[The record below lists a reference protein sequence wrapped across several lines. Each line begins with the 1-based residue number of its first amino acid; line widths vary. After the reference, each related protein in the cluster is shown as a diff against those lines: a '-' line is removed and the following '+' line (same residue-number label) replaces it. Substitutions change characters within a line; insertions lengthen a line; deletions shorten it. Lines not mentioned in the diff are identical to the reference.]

1 MYTRSELRK
10 IIVLDIETTSNYENY
25 EDFCRARP
33 GEIKFWERKAAVCRK
48 DFAELRDKTD
58 GEIYKQYAAVY
69 PEFGRIVCIS
79 VGQVKFD
86 EDDNPQF
93 LKRSFYGE
101 NEKENVENFMKFIT
115 AVFNKIPDIKIL
127 GHDIKRFDMPYILKK
142 SLIMGIHIPHK
153 LKLHDIKPWE
163 NCLLDT
169 IEIWKCGS
177 WGAGVSLEHL
187 TFMLGVSNP
196 KDAEVS
202 SNEEYGGVA
211 RAFWNGMLEE
221 LKEYCEDDIRA
232 TMDVLL
238 KFSHQKTISKK
249 PVIDRLS

>member
-1 MYTRSELRK
+1 MYSISELKK
-10 IIVLDIETTSNYENY
+10 IVVLDIETTSNYENY

-33 GEIKFWERKAAVCRK
+33 GEIKFWQRKAAVCRK
-48 DFAELRDKTD
+48 DFAELVDKSD

-79 VGQVKFD
+79 VGQTKFD
-86 EDDNPQF
+86 EDDNPTF

-101 NEKENVENFMKFIT
+101 DEEKNVREFINFMRI
-115 AVFNKIPDIKIL
+115 VFNKIPDIKIL
-127 GHDIKRFDMPYILKK
+127 GHDVKRFDMPYILKK
-142 SLIMGIHIPHK
+142 CMIMGIPVPSKFH
-153 LKLHDIKPWE
+153 LHNIKPWE
-163 NCLLDT
+163 NCLIDT

-187 TFMLGVSNP
+187 TFMLGVANP
-196 KDAEVS
+196 KDADVS
-202 SNEEYGGVA
+202 SNEDYGGVA

-238 KFSHQKTISKK
+238 KFSQQKTISREMVK
-249 PVIDRLS
+249 